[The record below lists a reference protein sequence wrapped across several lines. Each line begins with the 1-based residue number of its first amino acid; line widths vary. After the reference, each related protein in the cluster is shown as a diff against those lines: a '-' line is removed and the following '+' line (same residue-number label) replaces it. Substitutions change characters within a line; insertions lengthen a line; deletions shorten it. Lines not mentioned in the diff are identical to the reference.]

1 MNRRAAHEERNSQ
14 WLLSGVTKG
23 NALLRNVRHAN
34 DPGAPTA
41 ATAAPEIRMT
51 AERHPL
57 VALRATRDLVPNEEV
72 VWNNLQVMSGPVVQ
86 QAARDEPESVRETHT
101 RPQTNELGRLLGAI
115 VEVNKRVVRRQGTH
129 ILYAY

>member
-1 MNRRAAHEERNSQ
+1 M
-14 WLLSGVTKG
+14 
-23 NALLRNVRHAN
+23 
-34 DPGAPTA
+34 
-41 ATAAPEIRMT
+41 
-51 AERHPL
+51 
-57 VALRATRDLVPNEEV
+57 
-72 VWNNLQVMSGPVVQ
+72 Q